1 MSSLIPFSFESQPIR
16 VVVLDGQP
24 MFSARDVAVALAYA
38 DPSQAYQLHCKS
50 LKKLNSVECTE
61 LNWVNPHP
69 RGEYV
74 MPESDVYRLIV
85 KSNKPEAERFERW
98 VFEEVL
104 PSIRK
109 TGSYSLPTAPAP
121 KLSREERYRLGV
133 YRDAV
138 KTARLIGFEG
148 NMALLSAD
156 AYCKNTLGVSVLA
169 HMGGTHLIADER
181 GRVYTPTELGK
192 LLDPPLSAV
201 KLNLALEAAGLQR
214 KEMGGWLPCDDAE
227 GLFEWADTGKKHSLG
242 TPVKQL
248 RWFKDVLGRLPSEM
262 VTTH

>member
-1 MSSLIPFSFESQPIR
+1 MSSLIPSSNAPATMTSREIADLTDKRHADVMRDIR
-16 VVVLDGQP
+16 SMIEKISADADLRWHCETETYIDEQGKPRDMYRMDKDTTLTLVSGYDAVLRFRIIKRWQ
-24 MFSARDVAVALAYA
+24 
-38 DPSQAYQLHCKS
+38 
-50 LKKLNSVECTE
+50 E
-61 LNWVNPHP
+61 LETQTATP
-69 RGEYV
+69 
-74 MPESDVYRLIV
+74 
-85 KSNKPEAERFERW
+85 
-98 VFEEVL
+98 
-104 PSIRK
+104 
-109 TGSYSLPTAPAP
+109 APAP

-201 KLNLALEAAGLQR
+201 KLNLALEVAGLQR

-227 GLFEWADTGKKHSLG
+227 GLFEWADTGKKHSSGL
-242 TPVKQL
+242 PVKQL
-248 RWFKDVLGRLPSEM
+248 RWFRAALERLPGAQRAAA
-262 VTTH
+262 